1 MSGPLT
7 PALPRVLIIDDI
19 PDNVD
24 ALGETLAR
32 EYEIQCATSGPEGLA
47 LVRQHVPDLI
57 LLDVMMPEMDGY
69 AVFAELRRDP
79 KTRNIPVIFVTAY
92 SDSENE
98 TRALTAGAVDFIHK
112 PINQAVVRS
121 RVNTQMALKR
131 KEIELEQM
139 NQELENRVK
148 ERTFELEER
157 TRQVEALNIALQ
169 ERAIQSEAANIAK
182 RRFLGNMSHELRTPM
197 NAIIGFNDLLQR
209 KATDPGQLQKLA
221 SIGKAASHL
230 TAIINEILHFAD
242 ADTGNLNLATVDF
255 ELKDIISQ
263 VNEIIEPK
271 ALAKK
276 LTYTSAIDPSIPPK
290 LHGDAAKFKQVLLN
304 LAGNAVKFTQAGV
317 VSIRVRLIQ
326 ANKLNVDIRVEVQD
340 TGIGI
345 DPSKLSSIFEPFE
358 QADNSLAR
366 QFGGLGLGL
375 SINRKLIEMM
385 GGDIGVASEAGQG
398 STFWVALNFKL
409 GKPQT
414 ANALLPPLEALKA
427 QTPKPKLLLVDDD
440 FITQEIFIELLN
452 EAGLQSDTAHDGLEA
467 VSMSRT
473 QPYDLILMDVQMP
486 VMDGLDATR
495 EIRTIPGREQ
505 TPIIAISGDGYDEDK
520 NRCLKAGMNAF
531 LAKPV
536 LPETLYQELATWL
549 LKTTS
554 NTC

>member
-24 ALGETLAR
+24 ALGETLAS
-32 EYEIQCATSGPEGLA
+32 EYEIQCATSGPEGLE
-47 LVRQHVPDLI
+47 LVRQHIPDLI

-69 AVFAELRRDP
+69 AVFAELRRNP
-79 KTRNIPVIFVTAY
+79 ETRNIPVIFVTAY
-92 SDSENE
+92 SDCENE

-131 KEIELEQM
+131 KEMELEQM
-139 NQELENRVK
+139 NRELESRVK
-148 ERTFELEER
+148 ERTYELEER

-221 SIGKAASHL
+221 SIGKAANHL
-230 TAIINEILHFAD
+230 TAIINEILNFAD

-255 ELKDIISQ
+255 DLKDIISQ
-263 VNEIIEPK
+263 VNEMIAPK

-276 LTYTSAIDPSIPPK
+276 LAYTSKIDPSIPPV
-290 LHGDAAKFKQVLLN
+290 LHGDAAKLKQVLLN
-304 LAGNAVKFTQAGV
+304 LAGNAVKFTQEGT

-326 ANKLNVDIRVEVQD
+326 ANKLNVDIRIEVQD

-345 DPSKLSSIFEPFE
+345 DPAKLNSIFEPFE
-358 QADNSLAR
+358 QADNGLAR

-398 STFWVALNFKL
+398 STFWVALKFKL

-414 ANALLPPLEALKA
+414 ANAHLPPLEALKA
-427 QTPKPKLLLVDDD
+427 RTPRPKLLLADDD

-452 EAGLQSDTAHDGLEA
+452 EAGLQLDIAHDGLDA
-467 VSMSRT
+467 VSMAKA

-495 EIRTIPGREQ
+495 EIRKIPGREH
-505 TPIIAISGDGYDEDK
+505 TRIIAISGDGYDEDK
-520 NRCLKAGMNAF
+520 NRCFKAGMDAF

-536 LPETLYQELATWL
+536 LPEKLYQELATWL
-549 LKTTS
+549 MQS
-554 NTC
+554 N